1 MAIVLSTYI
10 INCLVNYEIK
20 IKNTSIVNIMRFLTC
35 VILLSLGNIITCFPF
50 PEECGITYIEP
61 DNINNASRIV
71 GGYEAVP
78 GSWPWQAY
86 LKWKGGFT
94 CGGTLIHPQWVLS
107 AGHCFYEGEDPADWE
122 IVLGEFDDTVEDGW
136 EQTRMVEKVII
147 NPNYDPNLIDYD
159 FTLIKL
165 ASPVE
170 LNDHVAPVCFPSE
183 TDDLETTFPPDMTC
197 IVSGWGSIDPEGTVW
212 GPTLKQDYAQLY
224 SNTECQDLMGDPSWV
239 TDRMICAGTSG
250 NIVFIHSNG
259 VCFRIPTDWSG
270 GSREMYDSRIRRQW
284 GSSCVSQWW
293 EMVSSWSSVL
303 GRVLLRGQVHT
314 RGVCQHHQYEAV
326 AGRYAGCKYL
336 TI

>member
-1 MAIVLSTYI
+1 
-10 INCLVNYEIK
+10 
-20 IKNTSIVNIMRFLTC
+20 MRFLTC
-35 VILLSLGNIITCFPF
+35 VILLSLGNIDIITCFPF

-170 LNDHVAPVCFPSE
+170 LNDHVAPACFPSE

-239 TDRMICAGTSG
+239 TDRMICAG
-250 NIVFIHSNG
+250 
-259 VCFRIPTDWSG
+259 FRLTGAEDPERCMTLGFGDSG
-270 GSREMYDSRIRRQW
+270 GPLVCRNGGRWYHLGAVSWAEFCYEDKYTPGVYASTINMRQW
-284 GSSCVSQWW
+284 LVDT
-293 EMVSSWSSVL
+293 L
-303 GRVLLRGQVHT
+303 D
-314 RGVCQHHQYEAV
+314 AN
-326 AGRYAGCKYL
+326 
-336 TI
+336 I